1 MAVTNKEN
9 VCIRLKPQTI
19 NKIKEIAEQKEQR
32 PTELMREVLENYVKM
47 H

>member
-1 MAVTNKEN
+1 MIANKEN

-19 NKIKEIAEQKEQR
+19 TKIKKISEQKELR
-32 PTELMREVLENYVKM
+32 PSELMREVLENYVNM